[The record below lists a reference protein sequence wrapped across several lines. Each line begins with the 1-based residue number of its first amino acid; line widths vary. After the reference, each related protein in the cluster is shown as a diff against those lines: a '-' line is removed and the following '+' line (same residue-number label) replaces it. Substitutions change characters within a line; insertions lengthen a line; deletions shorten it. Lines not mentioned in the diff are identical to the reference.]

1 MKTRV
6 VTDADPNAT
15 AYALDV
21 LNHHGLVAFPTD
33 TVYGLGAAVFDPIGV
48 DRLYGVKGRNH
59 TKAIAVL
66 LSDLDQL
73 ERVARD
79 LPALARRLAAAFW
92 PGPLTLVVPKHPDVP
107 EAVSADETIGVR
119 IPDHDLARK
128 LIARAGPLAVTSANL
143 SGDGNTQTAREVLDQ
158 LEGRIDLVL
167 DGGRAPGGLPSTVL
181 DCRTEGLK
189 VLRAGP
195 NTLEML
201 QAAA

>member
-15 AYALDV
+15 SYALDV
-21 LNHHGLVAFPTD
+21 LKHHGLVAFPTD

-48 DRLYGVKGRNH
+48 DRLYGVKGRNQN
-59 TKAIAVL
+59 KAIAVL
-66 LSDLDQL
+66 LSDPDQL
-73 ERVARD
+73 ELVARD
-79 LPALARRLAAAFW
+79 LPAFARRLAAAFW

-107 EAVSADETIGVR
+107 GAVSSDETIGVR
-119 IPDHDLARK
+119 IPDHELARS

-143 SGDGNTQTAREVLDQ
+143 SGRGNTQTAREVLDQ

-181 DCRTEGLK
+181 DCRTEVFK
-189 VLRAGP
+189 VLREGP
-195 NTLEML
+195 ISLETLR
-201 QAAA
+201 AAV

>member
-6 VTDADPNAT
+6 VTAADPNAT
-15 AYALDV
+15 VYALDV

-33 TVYGLGAAVFDPIGV
+33 TVYGLGAGVFDSIGV

-66 LSDLDQL
+66 LSDPDQL
-73 ERVARD
+73 ELVAGN
-79 LPALARRLAAAFW
+79 LPEFARRLAEAFW
-92 PGPLTLVVPKHPDVP
+92 PGPLTLVVPKHPNVP
-107 EAVSADETIGVR
+107 ESVSADETVGVR
-119 IPDHDLARK
+119 IPDHKLARS
-128 LIARAGPLAVTSANL
+128 LIARSGPLAVTSANL
-143 SGDGNTQTAREVLDQ
+143 SGGENTQTAREVLDQ

-181 DCRTEGLK
+181 DCRTEEMK

-195 NTLEML
+195 ISLEKL
-201 QAAA
+201 RAAV